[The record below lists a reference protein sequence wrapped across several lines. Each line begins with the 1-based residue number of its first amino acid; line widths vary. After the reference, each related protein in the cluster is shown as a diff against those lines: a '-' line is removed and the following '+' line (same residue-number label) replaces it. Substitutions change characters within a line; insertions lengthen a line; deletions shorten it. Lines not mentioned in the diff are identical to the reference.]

1 MSSNENSILKIK
13 VLPNAPLLIEGQV
26 EIVMADGTS
35 QVKDKAHLCRCG
47 ASQNKP
53 FCDGSHAKIGF
64 KG

>member
-1 MSSNENSILKIK
+1 MEENKESLLKIK
-13 VLPNAPLLIEGQV
+13 VLPNGPLFVEGKM
-26 EIVMADGTS
+26 EITLVDGTTDI
-35 QVKDKAHLCRCG
+35 KDKAAFCRCG